1 MAASVPH
8 SQDVTGGRDYESDQ
22 RFSTERAPMLAAVP
36 TRSHDGVAVDRRQLI
51 LD

>member
-8 SQDVTGGRDYESDQ
+8 SRDVTGAQIHESDQ

-36 TRSHDGVAVDRRQLI
+36 TRSHDGVRSTVGS
-51 LD
+51 